1 MQAAA
6 HSRLQ
11 NGFKRTV
18 FRDAAALL
26 WLLLT
31 LPSPGYLAL
40 RRVTGCGLQTDGV
53 LSSESDASQGRGCV
67 FPSLASL
74 LGQGVFWQMDVLQ
87 TIINQGHPD

>member
-1 MQAAA
+1 MVA
-6 HSRLQ
+6 
-11 NGFKRTV
+11 TV
-18 FRDAAALL
+18 FRGTYSVALVAFDFTSL
-26 WLLLT
+26 
-31 LPSPGYLAL
+31 GYLAL